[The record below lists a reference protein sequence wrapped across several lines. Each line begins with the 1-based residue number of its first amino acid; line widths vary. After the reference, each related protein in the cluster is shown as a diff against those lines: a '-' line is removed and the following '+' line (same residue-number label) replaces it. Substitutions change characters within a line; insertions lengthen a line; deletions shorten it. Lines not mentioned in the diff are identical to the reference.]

1 MWDDSAPSTNSVE
14 LPQVVVHEVED
25 ADTSTNPSTEEC
37 KLGPTSLFVLL
48 ARYFQINFN
57 RKIRRNTIQ

>member
-1 MWDDSAPSTNSVE
+1 MWDNSAPSDSVE

-37 KLGPTSLFVLL
+37 KLGLTSLFLHVIF
-48 ARYFQINFN
+48 R
-57 RKIRRNTIQ
+57 